1 MTEQQQPGGM
11 SRRNILKG
19 AGIAAAGAVV
29 GAAVPLTV
37 ASFGD
42 ASADGAAAAPDLPVV
57 VHLRDAK
64 AGSFDVFVGTRR
76 VEMTDRA
83 FAARL
88 ADAAAR

>member
-1 MTEQQQPGGM
+1 MTEQQQRDGM
-11 SRRNILKG
+11 SRRGLLRG

-37 ASFGD
+37 AEFGETR
-42 ASADGAAAAPDLPVV
+42 AAGAPELPVM
-57 VHLRDAK
+57 VHLRDARS
-64 AGSFDVFVGTRR
+64 GSFDVFVGTRR

-88 ADAAAR
+88 ADLATH